1 MKVRQVDRRTRQL
14 AHRTWTDRERN
25 VVWRGLTGRM
35 SIAIEP
41 LLGVIFMLILTFGIV
56 WRSQHVP
63 DDASLIKI
71 AWIFAIGAIAFG
83 GYFIA
88 VLVAPVRA
96 YLQTFK
102 PIYVVDGY
110 VRYREPDSKSE
121 IDGTGYIAALFEDG
135 TLACEWECFGAKP
148 LPNRTIP
155 SLVEFSTYA
164 GIHKIDGR
172 STGLL
177 PDDLPLLAIGIAPRK
192 GEYPDS

>member
-14 AHRTWTDRERN
+14 AHRSWTERERT

-41 LLGVIFMLILTFGIV
+41 LFGVIFMLILTVGIV

-63 DDASLIKI
+63 ADRDIIKI
-71 AWIFAIGAIAFG
+71 AWIFGIGAIAFG
-83 GYFIA
+83 GYFVA
-88 VLVAPVRA
+88 VLVAPFRA
-96 YLQTFK
+96 YFQTFK

-121 IDGTGYIAALFEDG
+121 IDATGYVAVLFEDG
-135 TLACEWECFGAKP
+135 TLACEWECFGDKP

-155 SLVEFSTYA
+155 SLAEFSTYA

-192 GEYPDS
+192 GDYPDV